1 VNRVDSHKILIG
13 TGEFGRTMEMVMIFT
28 KNNLSSRIG
37 LTLDAYTQWRDAKGQ
52 DGFRTISLS
61 LAGMPSAPLYTAVM
75 AKYEQPFRGES
86 WARLDR
92 AGLDETIAKMQSE
105 ESLHPF
111 LIAAT
116 GSGSGVIYAVA
127 FRELPAKPVVKPNL
141 TLAQYQAE
149 HAVQRAAGRI
159 LIAVDAFGSPDD
171 IRFCAIWAA
180 NPERIAWNAESAN
193 DSGVLRQQRF
203 DALISVSARESLLAM
218 TPDGGVTRLF
228 VDAWLNHSWS
238 AKPNLSKTEIEDL
251 ITQESSAHR
260 FPVCIG
266 TTTVNGALRC
276 SAIFVEGD
284 EIVPRVFRIRG
295 PEPAG
300 LDPADQVAVK
310 KIDKWMEDYV
320 RAQNFRGAA
329 MAIVEGTRLV
339 YAKGYTLAEPE
350 PYYHDI
356 HPTTLFR
363 MASVSKAYCAVAV
376 WKALAD
382 APNVSRSRTMQSILG
397 LTQPNGSQPVDHDFA
412 DVTIEQLLE
421 SNSGIDQDS
430 VRNIVTEV
438 KANVFQTQPLTSPQV
453 ASQIT
458 ARSMPGKPG
467 ATAAD
472 GKQATQYGRTDYFLL
487 GLVVAKLTGASS
499 FESALKKLVLNPL
512 QMTRTRGSR
521 TRIEDQ
527 GTDDARHH
535 VPALETGTSAVHND
549 RRIVPLQYGDENYEV
564 YDGAGGLSSAV
575 VDLARLC
582 ALLSCR
588 SNNPLFTDDVL
599 KTFLSDAVAAT
610 AAGSD
615 HGYHGFDWANGEYPN
630 VTCSKGG
637 GNPGVAAGFQGTT
650 GRRFIVIARNGNNV
664 DGATPAEWT
673 TDLDAIA
680 ATIDWKGAD
689 LFPHFGM
696 PALGV

>member
-1 VNRVDSHKILIG
+1 
-13 TGEFGRTMEMVMIFT
+13 MIFT
-28 KNNLSSRIG
+28 KNNLSSRVG
-37 LTLDAYTQWRDAKGQ
+37 LTLEAYGQWRDAKNQ
-52 DGFRTISLS
+52 NGFRTISLS
-61 LAGMPSAPLYTAVM
+61 LAGTPSQPLYTAVM
-75 AKYEQPFRGES
+75 AKYEQPFRGKS
-86 WARLDR
+86 WALLDR
-92 AGLDETIAKMQSE
+92 GQLDQTIAAVLSE

-116 GSGSGVIYAVA
+116 GSGSNVIYAVG

-141 TLAQYQAE
+141 TLAQYQDE

-159 LIAVDAFGSPDD
+159 LIAVDSFGSPDD
-171 IRFCAIWAA
+171 IHFCAIWAA
-180 NPERIAWNAESAN
+180 NPDRIAWNAESAN
-193 DSGVLRQQRF
+193 DSGAPRQQRF

-228 VDAWLNHSWS
+228 VDARLNHRWS
-238 AKPNLSKTEIEDL
+238 AIPNLSKAEMEDL
-251 ITQESSAHR
+251 VTQESSAHR

-276 SAIFVEGD
+276 SAIFAEGD

-300 LDPADQVAVK
+300 LDSADQVQAK
-310 KIDKWMEDYV
+310 RLDKWMEDYV
-320 RAQNFRGAA
+320 RANNFRGAA

-350 PYYHDI
+350 PYYRDI

-382 APNVSRSRTMQSILG
+382 DPHVSRSSKMQSVLG
-397 LTQPNGSQPVDHDFA
+397 LTQPNGSKPVDDHFA
-412 DVTIEQLLE
+412 DVTIKHLLE

-430 VRNIVTEV
+430 VRDIVIEV
-438 KANVFQTQPLTSPQV
+438 KANLNQTQPLASPQV
-453 ASQIT
+453 ASRVA
-458 ARSMPGKPG
+458 ARGMPGKPG
-467 ATAAD
+467 ATAD

-487 GLVVAKLTGASS
+487 GLVAAKLAGVTS
-499 FESALKKLVLNPL
+499 FESALEKLVLNPL
-512 QMTRTRGSR
+512 KMTRTRGSR
-521 TRIEDQ
+521 TRIEAQ

-535 VPALETGTSAVHND
+535 MPALETGTSAVHDD

-582 ALLSCR
+582 AMLSCR
-588 SNNPLFTDDVL
+588 SNNPLFMDDVL
-599 KTFLSDAVAAT
+599 KAFLSDAVAAT
-610 AAGSD
+610 GAGSD
-615 HGYHGFDWANGEYPN
+615 HGYHGFDWASGTYPS

-637 GNPGVAAGFQGTT
+637 GNPGVGAGFYGTT
-650 GRRFIVIARNGNNV
+650 GRRFIIIARNGEKV
-664 DGATPAEWT
+664 DGATPVDWNTE
-673 TDLDAIA
+673 LDALA

-696 PALGV
+696 PAL